1 MKTNVTLLICLIL
14 AATSCSSKEG
24 ETQSKAMRVQVAS
37 VEEQA
42 VEAKKEF
49 SFISKPYRSSE
60 LSFRVSGPIVQFDVQ
75 AGNYYKQGTLIA
87 EIDPRD
93 FKLRKQRAEAVYHQ
107 AKEEFN
113 RIEVLYQKNN
123 ISASAYEKA
132 KADYTSAEMAFET
145 AANELNDTK
154 LIAPFSGYVGET
166 YIEQHQD
173 VKATQPVVSFVDI
186 SQLKI
191 EAYVPQSIAF
201 NAGAIDNISLAFDAD
216 PSKRYAAKLLD
227 ISKSTTRNNLSYLLS
242 ASLPNPTNEL
252 LAGMSGKLF
261 FDMKSKGSETLI
273 VVPQKAVCHR
283 PTLGD
288 YLWVID
294 SATMQA
300 RVRKVTLGALL
311 PNGLVSISSGV
322 QPHETV
328 AISGLRFL
336 SEGMSV
342 VVNQN

>member
-1 MKTNVTLLICLIL
+1 MKTNAILFICLIL
-14 AATSCSSKEG
+14 AVTSCSSKDE
-24 ETQSKAMRVQVAS
+24 QSQTKPMLVQVAR
-37 VEEQA
+37 VQEQA

-60 LSFRVSGPIVQFDVQ
+60 LSFRVSGPIVHFDVH
-75 AGNYYKQGTLIA
+75 AGNYYKQGALIA

-93 FKLRKQRAEAVYHQ
+93 FKLRKQRAEALYHQ

-132 KADYTSAEMAFET
+132 KADCTSAQMAFET
-145 AANELNDTK
+145 ATNELNDTK
-154 LIAPFSGYVGET
+154 LVAPFNGYVGET

-173 VKATQPVVSFVDI
+173 VKAAQPVVSFVDI

-191 EAYVPQSIAF
+191 EAYVPQAIAF
-201 NAGAIDNISLAFDAD
+201 NAGEIEHISLAFDAD
-216 PSKRYAAKLLD
+216 PSKRYTAKVLD
-227 ISKSTTRNNLSYLLS
+227 ISKSTTRNNLSYLLT
-242 ASLPNPTNEL
+242 ASLPNPTNDL

-261 FDMKSKGSETLI
+261 FDMSAKGGETLM
-273 VVPQKAVCHR
+273 VVPQTAICHR
-283 PTLGD
+283 PSLGD
-288 YLWVID
+288 YVWVINK
-294 SATMQA
+294 STSQVS
-300 RVRKVTLGALL
+300 VRKVELGVLL
-311 PNGLVSISSGV
+311 PKGFVAIASGV
-322 QPHETV
+322 QPNEDV

-342 VVNQN
+342 EVSQN